1 MARELPEPPPV
12 EVRATIRTNRQVAT
26 DSFSM
31 VLHTPNISRMSQPGQ
46 FVQVRITDQHDP
58 LLPRPMS
65 IGMADPDVG
74 TIELLYKTVGKGT
87 RLLAERFPGESLRIV
102 GPLGKPFRLPQS
114 GHVYLAGGGVGMP
127 PMRFCATRMPRERVT
142 VVQGARSSDFL
153 LYRDELAAL
162 EVEHL
167 IATEDGSIGV
177 PGLVTDLLERLLAES
192 SRPSEVLACGPT
204 PMLRAVAAVTRAYS
218 IPCQVSLEEHM
229 ACGIGICMGC
239 AVRNAKSS
247 EPDYS
252 LVCVDGPVFDADD
265 VFTSGLPK

>member
-12 EVRATIRTNRQVAT
+12 DVRATIRSNKQVAT

-31 VLHTPNISRMSQPGQ
+31 ELLAPDIATVAQPGQ
-46 FVQVRITDQHDP
+46 FIQVRVSDQHDP

-65 IGMADPDVG
+65 IGMANTEVG

-87 RLLAERFPGESLRIV
+87 RLLAEHIPGDSLRVV
-102 GPLGKPFRLPQS
+102 GPLGKPFRLPKS
-114 GHVYLAGGGVGMP
+114 GHVYLVGGGAGMP
-127 PMRFCATRMPRERVT
+127 PMRFCAARMPRDRVT

-153 LYRDELAAL
+153 LYRDEFAAL
-162 EVEHL
+162 ETEHH
-167 IATEDGSIGV
+167 IATEDGSVGV
-177 PGLVTDLLERLLAES
+177 RGLVTDLLERLLAES
-192 SRPSEVLACGPT
+192 SEPSEVLACGPT
-204 PMLRAVAAVTRAYS
+204 PMLRTVATVAREYS
-218 IPCQVSLEEHM
+218 VPCQVSLEEHM

-265 VFTSGLPK
+265 VFTTGLPK